1 MPRLTVYTLVILAL
15 AVISGCEGTNTFH
28 SNAHPGD
35 TIAIGAGWKQYFS
48 RDNITVTFHPSSGPD
63 VTYNP
68 DDPGIRAVV
77 NLYPDPASSLVVS
90 ERTGQNLTTDALY
103 LDSTLGSAV
112 TGGDRDWWQTVVF
125 VDLPT
130 TVADGI
136 MTVTVSNPEGES
148 ASSQVYIIAGLGNAN
163 RFGTTFGQLQR
174 SELTSLERL
183 SNYLVTF
190 STPTTVP
197 SAIQVDFT
205 HDPDKD
211 HSGTG
216 RAHVVN
222 PIGDVKGVNWHDDG
236 SNLRVIM
243 TPANSKPMDYM
254 TDFKFYVTGGI
265 NNLSLVSV
273 QAYDIDGEPINGVT
287 ANIEY
292 RNITLSDI

>member
-1 MPRLTVYTLVILAL
+1 MPRLIVSTLIILAL

-28 SNAHPGD
+28 TNAHPGD
-35 TIAIGAGWKQYFS
+35 TIAIGSGWKQYFS

-63 VTYNP
+63 VTYYP
-68 DDPGIRAVV
+68 DDPAIRAVV
-77 NLYPDPASSLVVS
+77 NLYPDPVSSLVIS
-90 ERTGQNLTTDALY
+90 ERTSQNLTSDSVY
-103 LDSTLGSAV
+103 LSSSLSGI

-130 TVADGI
+130 TVAAGL

-148 ASSQVYIIAGLGNAN
+148 VSSQVYIFAGLGNAN
-163 RFGTTFGQLQR
+163 RFGTTFGQLGR

-222 PIGDVKGVNWHDDG
+222 PIGDYKGVNWYDDG

-243 TPANSKPMDYM
+243 TPADSKPMDFM

-273 QAYDIDGEPINGVT
+273 QAFDMDGVAINGVT
-287 ANIEY
+287 ANIDY
-292 RNITLSDI
+292 DDITLSDI